1 MGSSTWEGLSWGDHV
16 CRMDPP
22 LPCSSVTNCVFSC
35 PGFFCGVN
43 NNNNKSTALAGPGML
58 RHALGRVQAGN
69 SGGKH
74 ASSDDSGDLTLP
86 LPLLLCRG
94 CSGHGSPSPLRPSP
108 TTWLNSAGSGTVVR
122 CEDWQS
128 LAPVHL
134 RPSHA
139 NVLQK
144 IAKWLL
150 ETVFCPYFH
159 HF

>member
-1 MGSSTWEGLSWGDHV
+1 
-16 CRMDPP
+16 MDPP

-35 PGFFCGVN
+35 PEFFCGTN
-43 NNNNKSTALAGPGML
+43 NNSKSTPLAGPGML
-58 RHALGRVQAGN
+58 GHAWGRVQAGD

-74 ASSDDSGDLTLP
+74 ISSDDSGNHTLP
-86 LPLLLCRG
+86 LPLLLCRRW
-94 CSGHGSPSPLRPSP
+94 SAHGSPSPLLPSP
-108 TTWLNSAGSGTVVR
+108 TMWLNSAGLGTVVR
-122 CEDWQS
+122 CEKHWQS

-134 RPSHA
+134 RSSHA

-150 ETVFCPYFH
+150 EMVFCPYFH